1 MPDVREV
8 HVEITTRSDGRA
20 YARSEELPGLILS
33 DDNQAALLPIIG
45 STIEALYEHSGHRK
59 PSVTLE
65 SSNTIAGQ
73 TTHQVYSVTFGDL

>member
-1 MPDVREV
+1 MPDIREV

-45 STIEALYEHSGHRK
+45 STIETLYEYSGRPK

-65 SSNTIAGQ
+65 SSTISGNV
-73 TTHQVYSVTFGDL
+73 THQCYLISFGDA